1 MKQPSESSER
11 PIFVSKKTLARYF
24 HAGWWKHAWQFS
36 LAFVPIF
43 KTPIILSTLA
53 GIIWH
58 ICFSFL
64 LPFRDVQSPI
74 DGNVL
79 IPTLIGTATGLI
91 ITGILLILSLFIGI
105 VRLTGFTR
113 AFLRCPLDLEVP
125 VTSTQ
130 IKSYLE
136 EGLKSVRHH
145 KGLLAKSW
153 LVSSI
158 IMVPLIFVWCAC
170 SFIVVGLSPEVVKA
184 YNLGPEVV
192 PLRQGAMITMVI
204 VGLIFSNYSITTLAV
219 SSMLDRSVKETS
231 IEALWLAITTSPALS
246 LVSLIAYLVVM
257 TTTTPYAVVALF
269 NPALQI
275 STVMTVTPVT
285 YINEIWQ
292 GISGLII
299 IPVATAML
307 CEVVR
312 DCVVIIESGKT
323 GADKN

>member
-1 MKQPSESSER
+1 MKKTSDSRER
-11 PIFVSKKTLARYF
+11 PIFVSKKALGRFFVA
-24 HAGWWKHAWQFS
+24 AWWRHAWQFS
-36 LAFVPIF
+36 LAFLPIF

-58 ICFSFL
+58 ICVSFL
-64 LPFRDVQSPI
+64 LPFRDVQGPI
-74 DGNVL
+74 DGNLL
-79 IPTLIGTATGLI
+79 IPTLIGSAAGLL
-91 ITGILLILSLFIGI
+91 ITGILLILSLFIGL
-105 VRLTGFTR
+105 VRLTAFTR
-113 AFLRCPLDLEVP
+113 AFLRCPLDLEGT
-125 VTSTQ
+125 VTSAQ
-130 IKSYLE
+130 IKTFLD

-158 IMVPLIFVWCAC
+158 IMVPLMFVWCAC
-170 SFIVVGLSPEVVKA
+170 SFIVVGLSSEVVEA
-184 YNLGPEVV
+184 YNLGAEVV
-192 PLRQGAMITMVI
+192 PLRQGAMVALVI
-204 VGLIFSNYSITTLAV
+204 VGLILSNYSITTLAV

-246 LVSLIAYLVVM
+246 LVSLFAFFAVTAI
-257 TTTTPYAVVALF
+257 TTPYAVMALF
-269 NPALQI
+269 IPALQS
-275 STVMTVTPVT
+275 STAMTVTPLT
-285 YINEIWQ
+285 YVSEIWQ

-312 DCVVIIESGKT
+312 DCVVIKESGKS